1 MSASDDVIRRVMPDA
16 SESGLPDAELR
27 AVNGWLRGKPIHTP
41 ATEPAAAPT
50 DEVAMLRAEIAAL
63 HKNQIE
69 ILEMVREIIIKD
81 VPRWIDTKCERIEHR
96 LRAHVAEKHGE
107 VLGRLD
113 GMLANVEARAMRK
126 LHERAFKFAG
136 EPRDGEDSGENPDW
150 RKPDV
155 SKVN

>member
-1 MSASDDVIRRVMPDA
+1 
-16 SESGLPDAELR
+16 
-27 AVNGWLRGKPIHTP
+27 VNGWLRGKPIHTP

-69 ILEMVREIIIKD
+69 ILEMVREIVIKD

-96 LRAHVAEKHGE
+96 LRAHVAEKYGE

-113 GMLANVEARAMRK
+113 GMLANVEARAMGK
-126 LHERAFKFAG
+126 LRERGFKFAG
-136 EPRDGEDSGENPDW
+136 EARDGEDGDTIPNW
-150 RKPDV
+150 RTPA
-155 SKVN
+155 KVVN